1 MCRPCLPCTPHQWL
15 TYGPLSTVQV
25 FAFLREWLGR
35 DEAWCS
41 EGERLLWAITHAAAH
56 TSDTSQAMVHYYSSV
71 LLVGFSTFQYQPV
84 SFVCCNHFL

>member
-1 MCRPCLPCTPHQWL
+1 MVTAMCRPCLPCTPHQWL

-56 TSDTSQAMVHYYSSV
+56 TLGHLTGNGTATV
-71 LLVGFSTFQYQPV
+71 
-84 SFVCCNHFL
+84 